1 MEIKDVKN
9 FISNIEKINKIF
21 KNIYNSED
29 KFSNMWN
36 CKNGKLYMYHE
47 KQFPSYVEIEIDSSS
62 LVTAKGT
69 KTKAGLVLDEFLDTL
84 SETHFSIDSLKL
96 FSFLKDYKKDV
107 EKVLIEEDEI
117 RFIAKDKIYVEPYKE
132 MREISLLDDNFIQA
146 FECSQD
152 IIDNIIDFNNTP
164 FNLTLDMDNTE
175 IKLNDDVTKLESFI
189 SVKLNKKFLPYLK
202 KSKEKEIT
210 SLNVELYSTNIEYMY
225 DIKFT
230 VSIKNITVSSLIRIL
245 EY

>member
-1 MEIKDVKN
+1 
-9 FISNIEKINKIF
+9 
-21 KNIYNSED
+21 
-29 KFSNMWN
+29 
-36 CKNGKLYMYHE
+36 
-47 KQFPSYVEIEIDSSS
+47 
-62 LVTAKGT
+62 
-69 KTKAGLVLDEFLDTL
+69 
-84 SETHFSIDSLKL
+84 
-96 FSFLKDYKKDV
+96 
-107 EKVLIEEDEI
+107 
-117 RFIAKDKIYVEPYKE
+117 